1 LRSDIRRSRGAL
13 RLCIVPL
20 SQAGT
25 VSLMRLLFMN
35 YEFPPV
41 GGGAAYA
48 SRATARELVAL
59 GHEVDFLTTA
69 TDGNRDDEEIDG
81 IRVHRVRSY
90 RRGVHESG
98 LIGAL
103 SFLGFAAT
111 RLRELARVNGYDAYH
126 YYFSLPT
133 GFLSLLPGAHRHRPY
148 IVSLRGSD
156 VPGYDPA
163 LFWHHKALL
172 PITHRIWRNAYRVVA
187 NSADLRRLALRSAP
201 DLSID
206 VILNGASEPAARSS
220 PGEKRSG
227 LRVLAVSRLIARK
240 GLDTLIRTLARPGNE
255 DLSLEIA
262 GEGPEGA
269 ALRGLAHTC
278 GVADR
283 VRFHGFVNHAALAS
297 LYINADVFVLTSL
310 AESCSMALL
319 EAMAAG
325 LPLVA
330 TRVGGNVELIRD
342 GTNGLLFK
350 AQSVEELGTALRMLA
365 SNPALRGRFAAV
377 NRELAREQF
386 SWRAVA
392 RRYEAIFRQA
402 TGQCAPD
409 GNSERAPVQAPIQC
423 GSLAEK

>member
-1 LRSDIRRSRGAL
+1 M
-13 RLCIVPL
+13 
-20 SQAGT
+20 Q
-25 VSLMRLLFMN
+25 LLFAN

-48 SRATARELVAL
+48 SQATARELVAM
-59 GHEVDFLTTA
+59 GHQVDFLTAA
-69 TDGNRDDEEIDG
+69 TDGKRDDEEIDG
-81 IRVHRVRSY
+81 VRVYRVRSY

-111 RLRELARVNGYDAYH
+111 RLRVLARVNGYDAYH

-156 VPGYDPA
+156 VPAYDPA

-172 PITHRIWRNAYRVVA
+172 PVTRRIWRRAYRVVA
-187 NSADLRRLALRSAP
+187 NSEDLRRLALSCVP
-201 DLSID
+201 DVSID
-206 VILNGASEPAARSS
+206 VILNGASAPGARST

-227 LRVLAVSRLIARK
+227 LRILTVSRLIARK
-240 GLDTLIRTLARPGNE
+240 GLDTLIRALGRSGNE
-255 DLSLEIA
+255 DLSLDIA

-269 ALRGLAHTC
+269 ALRGLARAC

-283 VRFHGFVNHAALAS
+283 VRFHGFVDRGGLES
-297 LYINADVFVLTSL
+297 LYVNADIFVLASL

-330 TRVGGNVELIRD
+330 TRVGGNVELVRD

-350 AQSVEELGTALRMLA
+350 AQSVEELHTALRTLV
-365 SNPALRGRFAAV
+365 SNPALRRRFAVA

-392 RRYEAIFRQA
+392 RRYEAIFQQA
-402 TGQCAPD
+402 TGRCAPG
-409 GNSERAPVQAPIQC
+409 GNPETAPAHEPIRC
-423 GSLAEK
+423 RSPANK